1 MVSVRQVLYMLRPK
15 VIYVE
20 PLENYHLLLR
30 FSTGEQRIFDVRP
43 YIAGYWYGQLN
54 NLKTFATAHI
64 AGHTVE
70 WNGVQDIAPHELYDL
85 SIPVAS

>member
-1 MVSVRQVLYMLRPK
+1 MLRPK

-43 YIAGYWYGQLN
+43 YISGDWYGQLN
-54 NLKTFATAHI
+54 DPKTFATAHV

-70 WNGVQDIAPHELYDL
+70 WNGGQDIAPHELYDL
-85 SIPVAS
+85 STPVAS